1 MNQAIIDY
9 FRCPEQFVSLGLS
22 GELSGGCGYFHF
34 GPDTICYGRCSSG
47 SVSKHPTD
55 ALFDAAMGAGVEGST
70 VRIPFDLDEVIGNL
84 RHERYALEHS
94 NGFPAHVAQGVVRS
108 LYYFIRPWMPLAMRK
123 PIQKIG
129 LTGWDQIPFPR
140 WPVDRTVESI
150 LERAMVLLMQAR
162 GVRRIPFIWFWPD
175 GARACASMTHDVETS
190 KGRDFCSKLIS
201 IDEEYQIKASF
212 QIVPEERYSVSD
224 SFLADIVQRGFEIN
238 VQDLN
243 HDGHLFTSRQEFL
256 RRAKRINRYLHDYH
270 AQGFRAAIMYRNA
283 DWLEAL
289 EIAYDMSIPNVA
301 HLEPQRGGCCT
312 VMPYFIGRILELPL
326 TTCQDYSL
334 FQILGDYSIDLWKQQ
349 ARLILESNGLISFV
363 IHPDYVVEPRALQT
377 YSNLLEHLTRL
388 RQEHQVWIALP
399 NEINRWWRE
408 RSQMRLVQKE
418 GRWEIEGPGRERARV
433 AYASMDGQHI
443 TYAVDRPTA

>member
-1 MNQAIIDY
+1 
-9 FRCPEQFVSLGLS
+9 
-22 GELSGGCGYFHF
+22 
-34 GPDTICYGRCSSG
+34 
-47 SVSKHPTD
+47 
-55 ALFDAAMGAGVEGST
+55 
-70 VRIPFDLDEVIGNL
+70 
-84 RHERYALEHS
+84 
-94 NGFPAHVAQGVVRS
+94 
-108 LYYFIRPWMPLAMRK
+108 
-123 PIQKIG
+123 
-129 LTGWDQIPFPR
+129 
-140 WPVDRTVESI
+140 
-150 LERAMVLLMQAR
+150 
-162 GVRRIPFIWFWPD
+162 
-175 GARACASMTHDVETS
+175 MTHDVETS